1 MTELLEEMVAEV
13 PFTRPDTTIAA
24 ETEVT
29 LYEFSPLS
37 GKVANIT
44 LHFPNG
50 CNSLIE
56 IACYINQ
63 IQVLPITGVI
73 ALNDATVTF
82 PVDRSV
88 RRSDKLR
95 VKIANKDTVNEHTPS
110 MIWEL
115 RGVP

>member
-1 MTELLEEMVAEV
+1 MTEVLEETVLEV
-13 PFTRPDTTIAA
+13 PFTRPDTTVAK

-29 LYEFSPLS
+29 LYELSPLS

-44 LHFPNG
+44 LHYPNG
-50 CNSLIE
+50 CNSLVE
-56 IACYINQ
+56 IICYINQ

-88 RRSDKLR
+88 RRGDNLR

-110 MIWEL
+110 VIWEL
-115 RGVP
+115 RGIP